1 MYVQMRIYTHTEEE
15 WEHRNLQ
22 ELTEVRMT
30 FDEVYKLLSL
40 CHSHIYHCSLS
51 LHIKRDMVYPMN
63 KSVATQS
70 CLTLCDPMDCRLLV
84 RPINSCRLLRGPLGS
99 HRNKRCI
106 SSFDKQRLQ
115 LDYLLCSVFNS
126 LNTEYSVQRVEE
138 EWEI

>member
-1 MYVQMRIYTHTEEE
+1 MYVQMRIYTYTEEV
-15 WEHRNLQ
+15 WEHRHLQ

-63 KSVATQS
+63 ESVVTQS
-70 CLTLCDPMDCRLLV
+70 CLTLCDPMDCSLLV
-84 RPINSCRLLRGPLGS
+84 HPINSCRLLRGPLGS

-106 SSFDKQRLQ
+106 SSFDKQ
-115 LDYLLCSVFNS
+115 
-126 LNTEYSVQRVEE
+126 
-138 EWEI
+138 